1 MLPGM
6 DPILAMGAIERL
18 TGFAGGLFKGMGKK
32 EDKEYDVVVYDGFS
46 SDEICRMFG
55 SAERARCVFFYLEVA
70 LVTSKSVD
78 Q

>member
-1 MLPGM
+1 
-6 DPILAMGAIERL
+6 
-18 TGFAGGLFKGMGKK
+18 MGKK